1 MLKMMRIVLASIL
14 LLIRKPSC
22 DRLVLPLWQRMILDA
37 KISGRPYRSVLR
49 WCFTKAGPFEVA
61 VSLEGKRQ
69 RLRVDGKRE
78 GERQ

>member
-1 MLKMMRIVLASIL
+1 MLKVTRVVLGSIL
-14 LLIRKPSC
+14 LLIRERSC
-22 DRLVLPLWQRMILDA
+22 DRLVLPLWQRMISDA
-37 KISGRPYRSVLR
+37 KISGRPHRSVLR

-61 VSLEGKRQ
+61 GILAGKRQ